1 VNDTL
6 KTIDTTLLARTYG
19 AVLDGMK
26 KSGPKSL
33 QKRLEVEAE
42 DAGSPEAAQEDVL
55 RDHLLAAPL
64 DDPLRKRLHLA
75 LAEWDYSPSEAE
87 WTQGTEPN
95 TQERRAAVYDALGW
109 AAETRT
115 LLDELAP
122 FAADNTVVIS
132 REFEPWYGDG
142 VEAER
147 AFYWSSYEDYLAE
160 RGWAPDAIAAIDSST
175 TRIMQRLAR
184 PTRPEAYQAKGLVV
198 GYVQSGK
205 TANFTGVVAKA
216 IDAGYR
222 LVIVLTGTTNLLRA
236 QTQRRLD
243 KELVGEEN
251 MLRGIGQ
258 DDLESLAAVDYH
270 GDPDWVASEFVRHG
284 VQPAEVGQPDVLR
297 LTTYRADYRS
307 LRQGITTLDLE
318 RRDKSKPLFDPENLF
333 QTNARL
339 IVVKKNK
346 APLKKFVD
354 DLKKITV
361 SLNEIPTLII
371 DDESDQASVN
381 TTDPDKWREGEK
393 DRTVINGLISQLL
406 GLLPR
411 SQYVAYTATPFA
423 NVFVDPADA
432 QDVFPRDFIFS
443 LDRPPGYMGAREFHD
458 LDNPIPDEE
467 RTFANSNEKAY
478 VRAITDEDGES
489 GRLREALDMFV
500 LTGAVKLYREAN
512 GLGASYFRHHTM
524 LIHQSVKVA
533 EHAEL
538 AAQVRE
544 LWRSSAYNGSAGV
557 DRLKQLYIDDLVP
570 VSEARAPDQATLVDF
585 NELKPYIAKAIQN
598 IEAGTGSPVLVVN
611 SDQELAQEALDFEQQ
626 SVWKILVGGTKLSR
640 GFTVEGLT
648 VSYYRRKTE
657 QADTLMQMG
666 RWFGFRWNYD
676 DLVRLYIGRTE
687 GRAGTY
693 DLYAAFEAA
702 CRSEEGFRDQ
712 LRQYAKLED
721 GRPQIT
727 PKEIPPLVTQH
738 LPWLRPAAANKMFNA
753 RLVERRS
760 PGTPLEPVGYPEA
773 PEKIAA
779 NTRALVPIIA
789 VATETERFKYVG
801 PAGTIPYDALVGSV
815 SHGQLVSVLEQ
826 LAWQPDEYFAPDLN
840 WLKTLSDDDVGEWVV
855 ILPQHTAQGPRATIL
870 GQGPLSIFRRQRRRG
885 SLFGAISDPKHR
897 ISARRIAGTD
907 ASIGDSTADRLH
919 GPRTGALLAYPV
931 VELQKDSQI
940 TATLEPEQVVTA
952 FVAVAPATTRPPDG
966 RLVTFVVRDR
976 DREDEAIIDTPE
988 E

>member
-1 VNDTL
+1 MTETM
-6 KTIDTTLLARTYG
+6 KTTVDARALGQAYG

-26 KSGPKSL
+26 KSGPKLL

-42 DAGSPEAAQEDVL
+42 DIGVPEAADEALL
-55 RDHLLAAPL
+55 RSHLLAAAL

-75 LAEWDYSPSEAE
+75 LAEWDYSPTEAE
-87 WTQGTEPN
+87 WAKGTEPN
-95 TQERRAAVYDALGW
+95 TVERRAAVYDALGW
-109 AAETRT
+109 AADTRT
-115 LLDELAP
+115 VLDELAP
-122 FAADNTVVIS
+122 FASDDTVGIS
-132 REFEPWYGDG
+132 REFEPWYGDE

-147 AFYWSSYEDYLAE
+147 AFYWSTYEGYLAE
-160 RGWAPDAIAAIDSST
+160 RRWAPDAIASIDAST
-175 TRIMQRLAR
+175 TRILQRLAR
-184 PTRPEAYQAKGLVV
+184 PTREEAYQAKGLVV

-205 TANFTGVVAKA
+205 TANFSGVIAKA

-251 MLRGIGQ
+251 ILRGIDR
-258 DDLESLAAVDYH
+258 DDLESLAAADYH
-270 GDPDWVASEFVRHG
+270 GDPDWVNGEFVRHG
-284 VQPAEVGQPDVLR
+284 VQPAEVGRPEVLR
-297 LTTYRADYRS
+297 LTTYHADYRS

-318 RRDKSKPLFDPENLF
+318 RRDKTKPLFDPDNLF

-346 APLKKFVD
+346 APLKKFVN

-381 TTDPDKWREGEK
+381 TTDPDKWKEGEK
-393 DRTVINGLISQLL
+393 DRTVINGLLSQLL

-411 SQYVAYTATPFA
+411 AQYVAYTATPFA

-432 QDVFPRDFIFS
+432 QDVFPRDFMFS

-458 LDNPIPDEE
+458 LDNPIPIEE
-467 RTFANSNEKAY
+467 RTFANSNEKAF
-478 VRAITDEDGES
+478 VRAITNEDGEA

-500 LTGAVKLYREAN
+500 LTGAVKLFREDA
-512 GLGASYFRHHTM
+512 GLGPGYFRHHTM

-533 EHAEL
+533 EHAALAEL
-538 AAQVRE
+538 VRE
-544 LWRSSAYNGSAGV
+544 LWRSSAYNGGGGLE
-557 DRLKQLYIDDLVP
+557 RLKRLYVGDLVP
-570 VSEARAPDQATLVDF
+570 VSQARTPDEATLVDF
-585 NELKPYIAKAIQN
+585 DELKTYIARAIQK
-598 IEAGTGSPVLVVN
+598 IETGTGNPVLVVN
-611 SDQELAQEALDFEQQ
+611 SDQELAQEALDFEKHP
-626 SVWKILVGGTKLSR
+626 VWKILVGGTKLSR

-666 RWFGFRWNYD
+666 RWFGFRWNYG
-676 DLVRLYIGRTE
+676 DLVRLYIGRAE
-687 GRAGTY
+687 GNAGTY

-702 CRSEEGFRDQ
+702 CRSEEGFREQ
-712 LRQYAKLED
+712 LRQYANLED

-773 PEKIAA
+773 AEKIGA
-779 NTRALVPIIA
+779 NTRAFAPIIA
-789 VATETERFKYVG
+789 AATDAERFKYVG
-801 PAGTIPYDALVGSV
+801 PAGSVPYDALVGTV
-815 SHGQLVSVLEQ
+815 AHDRLVAVLER
-826 LAWQPDEYFAPDLN
+826 LVWQPDEYFAPDLN
-840 WLKTLSDDDVGEWVV
+840 WLKSLGAGDVAEWIV

-870 GQGPLSIFRRQRRRG
+870 GYGPLSIFRRKRRRG
-885 SLFGAISDPKHR
+885 PLFGGISDPKHR
-897 ISARRIAGTD
+897 ASARRIAGTD
-907 ASIGDSTADRLH
+907 PSIGDPTADRLH
-919 GPRTGALLAYPV
+919 GPRAGALLVYPI
-931 VELQKDSQI
+931 VELERDSQI
-940 TATLEPEQVVTA
+940 GAELEPDQVVTA
-952 FVAVAPATTRPPDG
+952 FVAVAPVTTRPPDG
-966 RLVTFVVRDR
+966 RLVTFEVRDPE
-976 DREDEAIIDTPE
+976 RENEAIIDASG
-988 E
+988 